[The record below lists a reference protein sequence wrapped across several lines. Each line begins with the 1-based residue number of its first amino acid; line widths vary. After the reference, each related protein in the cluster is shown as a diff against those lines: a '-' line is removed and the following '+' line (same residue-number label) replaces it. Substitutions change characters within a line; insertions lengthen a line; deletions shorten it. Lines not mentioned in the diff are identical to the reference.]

1 MMEEERPF
9 TSLYTITLPV
19 AYPNYLQSGG
29 CDPQCGLPANR
40 GLRQLRES
48 IHCGTV
54 SSRIV
59 HSVRIGPPQPK
70 TALLQ

>member
-29 CDPQCGLPANR
+29 CDPQCGLPVNR
-40 GLRQLRES
+40 GLRQLRDQFTAERYP
-48 IHCGTV
+48 
-54 SSRIV
+54 SRIV